1 MREAL
6 LAQWNMQLSF
16 KIMVLVSGV
25 LAPDTPWFREWPVNV
40 LASCFCAF
48 IGWGGGDVRWGYGDR
63 GQDFTADS
71 LIAVI

>member
-1 MREAL
+1 MEHAAILQDYGTSVWSSGARHSMVPRMAGECAGLVL
-6 LAQWNMQLSF
+6 L
-16 KIMVLVSGV
+16 
-25 LAPDTPWFREWPVNV
+25 
-40 LASCFCAF
+40 AF